1 MMRNLVAAAL
11 LAAPGLL
18 APAAAQVPPAE
29 LGQRN
34 VPAPWWMREPVI
46 ASIGS
51 VRSETPAN
59 RARFEAS
66 FREVERD
73 APDAT
78 AKANARIAALDAE
91 LRALGA
97 NRVRLTTGFTTQ
109 PLFEQYR
116 DRQGQVQ
123 ENQRGDKVDRYEVTA
138 TLSIEVL
145 DIALLERAYGRVIDA
160 RPTSVSEVQFGL
172 EPTNADQEWIY
183 TEAVRDAARRARSAA
198 AAAGA
203 RLGAVKVIDPSG
215 GVCRTQVLAGWPSY
229 TSGPTAT
236 DVGPPPPP
244 PPPAP
249 AMMADN
255 VIVTGSRRQ
264 AAPTRVTLQPPRRLL
279 ESTACVI
286 YGLLP

>member
-1 MMRNLVAAAL
+1 MMRNLVAAVLFAGS
-11 LAAPGLL
+11 AI
-18 APAAAQVPPAE
+18 PAAGQVPPAE
-29 LGQRN
+29 LGTRN

-59 RARFEAS
+59 RARFEAT

-73 APDAT
+73 SADAT

-97 NRVRLTTGFTTQ
+97 SRVRLTTGFTTQ

-138 TLSIEVL
+138 TLDIEVL
-145 DIALLERAYGRVIDA
+145 DLSLLERAYGRVIDA
-160 RPTSVSEVQFGL
+160 RPTSVAEVQFGL
-172 EPTNADQEWIY
+172 EPSNADKEWLY
-183 TEAVRDAARRARSAA
+183 TEAVRDAARRARSAT

-203 RLGAVKVIDPSG
+203 RLGAVKVIDPTG

-229 TSGPTAT
+229 TSGPAAT

-244 PPPAP
+244 PPAP
-249 AMMADN
+249 ASSVAFQE
-255 VIVTGSRRQ
+255 VIVTGSRRER
-264 AAPTRVTLQPPRRLL
+264 APTRVTLQAPRRTMDA
-279 ESTACVI
+279 TACVI